1 MEVIKKYFGDF
12 SDLQLQQFEALGELY
27 KNWNQQ
33 INVIS
38 RKDIE
43 QLYPKHILHSLS
55 IAAIA
60 DFADKTRV
68 LDIGTGG
75 GFPGIPLA
83 IFYPEVEFVLCDSIN
98 KKLNVVRAIAEDL
111 KLDNVA
117 VIWKRAEEIK
127 HRNSF
132 DFAVSRAV
140 APLAKLWR
148 WSSPLIRKGTNNE
161 LDNGLIC
168 LKGGDLNQE
177 ISESNTRPMMWDMQ
191 TIFDEPDVFEEKYVL
206 YVKK

>member
-83 IFYPEVEFVLCDSIN
+83 IFYPDVEFVLCDSIN
-98 KKLNVVRAIAEDL
+98 KKLNVVRAIAEEL

-117 VIWKRAEEIK
+117 VIRKRAEEIK

>member
-1 MEVIKKYFGDF
+1 MEVIKKYFNEF
-12 SDLQLQQFEALGELY
+12 TPKQEKQMAALGDLY
-27 KNWNQQ
+27 TYWNSQ
-33 INVIS
+33 INLIS
-38 RKDIE
+38 RKDIDK
-43 QLYPKHILHSLS
+43 LYPKHILHSLS

-60 DFADKTRV
+60 DFADKTRI

-98 KKLNVVRAIAEDL
+98 KKLNVVRAIKEEL
-111 KLDNVA
+111 ELDNVE
-117 VIWKRAEEIK
+117 IKWKRAEEIK
-127 HRNSF
+127 QKNSF

-140 APLAKLWR
+140 APLGKLWR
-148 WSSPLIRKGTNNE
+148 WSSPLIRKGTNKE

-177 ISESNTRPMMWDMQ
+177 ISDSNTSPMIWDMES
-191 TIFDEPDVFEEKYVL
+191 IFEEPEVFEEKFVL
-206 YVKK
+206 YVQK